1 MVKGLDLFRE
11 RFRDFEG
18 SFTLIGGAACDEW
31 FTAQGLPF
39 RVTNDLDIVLIIEV
53 IDRAFVGALRAFI
66 AEGDYEVRQ
75 RTEGS
80 PVLYRFAKPKN
91 EQFPFMF
98 ELFSRKPEG
107 LQLGDG
113 QEIVPVPVGT
123 DQHSLSALLLDED
136 YYALIE
142 TFKDVRD
149 GLPFAT
155 PTALIP
161 LKAHAWLNLTKRKA
175 DGAEIDTKNITKHRN
190 DVFRL
195 AGTLP
200 GDPGPQLANV
210 ITGDLI
216 RFLAAFPEDSPAWP
230 AILHLQTYKKRPIY
244 WLVQSPRKGFSVLIY
259 LHPYARDTMNLVLNR
274 YLRDYQVK
282 LRNRLAHVTELQVT
296 ADTAKAKTET
306 RKEAEKLT
314 RILAECD
321 EWERQTML
329 PLAQARIE
337 LDLDDGVKVN
347 YLKLGE
353 ALAPIA
359 GLAKEEEWI

>member
-91 EQFPFMF
+91 EQFPFML

-136 YYALIE
+136 YYALIQ

-155 PTALIP
+155 ATALIP

-216 RFLAAFPEDSPAWP
+216 RFLAAFPEDSPEWP
-230 AILHLQTYKKRPIY
+230 AILEAIKNTLGGET
-244 WLVQSPRKGFSVLIY
+244 WSPRRRIVMLLALI
-259 LHPYARDTMNLVLNR
+259 A
-274 YLRDYQVK
+274 
-282 LRNRLAHVTELQVT
+282 LQ
-296 ADTAKAKTET
+296 A
-306 RKEAEKLT
+306 
-314 RILAECD
+314 
-321 EWERQTML
+321 
-329 PLAQARIE
+329 
-337 LDLDDGVKVN
+337 
-347 YLKLGE
+347 
-353 ALAPIA
+353 
-359 GLAKEEEWI
+359 